1 MPLVVA
7 DRVQETTTTTGTGT
21 VTLAGAA
28 TGYQSF
34 AAIGNGNTTY
44 YAIVGLT
51 EWEVGIGTY
60 TSSGTTL
67 SRDTVL
73 ASSAGGVTKV
83 DFSAGVKNVFCSYP
97 AAKAILDGYGTL
109 PVANGGTGATSLTAN
124 NVLLGN
130 GTSALQ
136 VVAPGT
142 SGNVLTSNGTT
153 WTSAAATGV
162 GSSYQEFLASG
173 TWTKPAGV
181 TWVYIEAVGGGG
193 GGGNRTATGT
203 NNQSGG
209 GGGGAFN
216 SKIVLA
222 STLTAT
228 VTVTIGA
235 GGTGGANA
243 SNANGNPGGDT
254 TFGSYLTAKGG
265 GAGQHAATT
274 GTAYGGIS
282 GDGVLSFAATGFAT
296 NPTTTA
302 LGGYGSAAG
311 GWGSGS
317 EQNAQIG
324 GSCTKGGAGG
334 GGVEGTAPTARSGG
348 TSVDGGNGGAA
359 NATLNTKGGNG
370 SVPGGG
376 GGGSINNGG
385 GGNGADGRVRVWAW

>member
-83 DFSAGVKNVFCSYP
+83 NFSAGVKNVFCSYP

-181 TWVYIEAVGGGG
+181 TWVYIEAIGGGGGGANRTAASSGTISGGGG
-193 GGGNRTATGT
+193 GGG
-203 NNQSGG
+203 
-209 GGGGAFN
+209 FN
-216 SKIVLA
+216 CKIVLA
-222 STLTAT
+222 STLSAT

-235 GGTGGANA
+235 GGSGGANA
-243 SNANGNPGGDT
+243 SNASGTAGGNT
-254 TFGSYLTAKGG
+254 TFGSYLTATGGGPGINSSYGEANG
-265 GAGQHAATT
+265 GAGGSGEQTSGVRTFTT
-274 GTAYGGIS
+274 KA
-282 GDGVLSFAATGFAT
+282 
-296 NPTTTA
+296 P
-302 LGGYGSAAG
+302 GGYGSGAG
-311 GWGSGS
+311 GD
-317 EQNAQIG
+317 AQDTNVNSSQAG
-324 GSCTKGGAGG
+324 GNSMKGGAGG
-334 GGVEGTAPTARSGG
+334 GAAVAATTGAAGS
-348 TSVDGGNGGAA
+348 SVDGGNGGAG

-370 SVPGGG
+370 TVPGGG
-376 GGGSINNGG
+376 GGGSTNNGG